1 MAIEKAFVKE
11 GIRLSNI
18 QSYLA
23 KKFAK
28 AGYSHSEMQR
38 TAVGT
43 KIVVYVNRPGL
54 VIGKS
59 GKRIGEITEDIKVK
73 FGIDNPMVDV
83 REVENKFLDA
93 NIVASRITDSIERG
107 INYKKAVN
115 FYIDKIMESGAIGVL
130 VIAAGKLIGSER
142 SLVSKF
148 KRGYIVHSGDYAETL
163 VDHGH
168 ATANL
173 KAGIVGIDVKIL
185 RQRPAEFQFLPVAPE
200 ASKEAAPAEVK
211 KE

>member
-1 MAIEKAFVKE
+1 MAIEKVFVKE
-11 GIRLSNI
+11 GIKLSNI
-18 QSYLA
+18 QTYLA
-23 KKFAK
+23 KKFEK

-43 KIVVYVNRPGL
+43 KIIVYVNRPGL
-54 VIGKS
+54 VIGRS
-59 GKRIGEITEDIKVK
+59 GRRIGEITEDIKQR
-73 FGIDNPMVDV
+73 FNIDNPMVDV
-83 REVENKFLDA
+83 KEVDNKFLDA
-93 NIVASRITDSIERG
+93 NIVASRIADSILRG

-115 FYIDKIMESGAIGVL
+115 FYLERVIEAGAVGIL

-142 SLVSKF
+142 SLTSKF

-168 ATANL
+168 ATAKL

-185 RQRPAEFQFLPVAPE
+185 RESPKEFEFLTKDKP
-200 ASKEAAPAEVK
+200 KEEQPHV
-211 KE
+211 